1 MDDPLGTSVCPGH
14 AAGGTPDRRL
24 NRYLSEIG
32 SQLNVD
38 PATEREI
45 LGELMAHLEEAIL
58 ELQASGLGAE
68 ESVRVALENFGE
80 AREVGRMLGRLH
92 GDSAHQA
99 VLAAFLPVAMV
110 LTFKWVLLPLLQALG
125 NWQGSPT
132 PFVFGC
138 LAVLALLVPA
148 LTLQRWR
155 YGYAVW
161 AFFSLVT
168 IAQL

>member
-1 MDDPLGTSVCPGH
+1 MDGPLGTSVCPGPVV
-14 AAGGTPDRRL
+14 AGTPDQRL
-24 NRYLSEIG
+24 RGYLSEIG

-45 LGELMAHLEEAIL
+45 LGELETHLEEAIL
-58 ELQASGLGAE
+58 ELRTSGLGAE
-68 ESVRVALENFGE
+68 DSVRAALESFGD
-80 AREVGRMLGRLH
+80 AREVGRMLGQLH
-92 GDSAHQA
+92 SDSAHQA
-99 VLAAFLPVAMV
+99 VLAAFLPVALA
-110 LTFKWVLLPLLQALG
+110 LTFKWVLLPLVRAVG
-125 NWQGSPT
+125 SWQGSPT

>member
-1 MDDPLGTSVCPGH
+1 MDDPAGTTVCSGH
-14 AAGGTPDRRL
+14 LVAGTLDRQL

-38 PATEREI
+38 PTTEREI
-45 LGELMAHLEEAIL
+45 LEEVEAHLEEAIL
-58 ELQASGLGAE
+58 ELRTSGLGAE
-68 ESVRVALENFGE
+68 DSVSAALESFGDS
-80 AREVGRMLGRLH
+80 REVGRMLGRLH
-92 GDSAHQA
+92 GDSACQA
-99 VLAAFLPVAMV
+99 VLAASLPVALA
-110 LTFKWVLLPLLQALG
+110 LTFKWVLLPLVQALG

-132 PFVFGC
+132 PFGVGC